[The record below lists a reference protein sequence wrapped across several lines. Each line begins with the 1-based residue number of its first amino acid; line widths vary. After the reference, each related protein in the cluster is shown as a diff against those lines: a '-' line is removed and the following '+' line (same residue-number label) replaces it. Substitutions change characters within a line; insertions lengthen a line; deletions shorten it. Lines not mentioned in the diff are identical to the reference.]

1 MIPLNR
7 SARLLSRIS
16 AEVEDYI
23 ERRDHPL
30 DNVYSSG
37 DLSSGDTDHNGSTYV
52 DTTSYDEDY
61 AEYADGYP
69 SDAEDDEACFY
80 DSDESDY

>member
-1 MIPLNR
+1 MVPLNR

-16 AEVEDYI
+16 AEVDDYI

-37 DLSSGDTDHNGSTYV
+37 DLSS
-52 DTTSYDEDY
+52 
-61 AEYADGYP
+61 
-69 SDAEDDEACFY
+69 
-80 DSDESDY
+80 